1 MGKRV
6 DITGTIVS
14 NNEKW
19 IYDFV
24 GMDATCPK
32 MVSDKLHEANGSDV
46 DVFIS
51 SGGGDVIAGS
61 DIYSMLRG
69 YDGKVI
75 TKIVGL
81 AASAASVI
89 AMAGSKVLMSPT
101 ASFMIHNSSTVVR
114 GDYRDL
120 QQGVDMMKNVNMTIA
135 NAYVAKS
142 GLPHKT
148 FLDMMDKETWFT
160 VQDAMNYKLVDGVLF
175 EGKESEKEKAQ
186 ASLEMLKK
194 KGTEGAGANTNLVLQ
209 GQLQLLKLKGVH
221 Y

>member
-6 DITGTIVS
+6 DVTGTIVS

-24 GMDATCPK
+24 GMDATSPK
-32 MVSDKLHEANGSDV
+32 MVSDKLQEANGKDV

-69 YDGKVI
+69 YEGKVI

-101 ASFMIHNSSTVVR
+101 ASFMIHNSTVVVR

-160 VQDAMNYKLVDGVLF
+160 VQEAMNYKLVDGVLF
-175 EGKESEKEKAQ
+175 EGKEDEKEKAQ

-194 KGTEGAGANTNLVLQ
+194 KGTEGAVANTNLVLQ
-209 GQLQLLKLKGVH
+209 GELQLLKLKGVQ